1 MVNIRG
7 ILFMT
12 MSMACFAVEDTFIKL
27 LSARLPATQILF
39 SVGYGGALITLV
51 LAIVLNVNLADKIL
65 LNKHVIS
72 RTIADLF
79 GALSFTSAMVLIPMS
94 LLASILQATPLF
106 VTLGAFVLL
115 GEKVGWRRW
124 LAIFIGFLG
133 VIIILQPGYGSF
145 QLASLLGLAAVL
157 CLALRDVVTRDM
169 STEIPTLTVTFYACL
184 AMGSAGFIAYPFFGP
199 PIMPTTNEATI
210 LICAAIT
217 GLTGYFLLVLA
228 TREGDVSVIAPFRYS
243 RLLFSLGLA
252 SLILGEELTL
262 PILLGGLLVVSS
274 GIYTF
279 GRERASVKI
288 QKSVNEKI

>member
-1 MVNIRG
+1 M
-7 ILFMT
+7 M
-12 MSMACFAVEDTFIKL
+12 MSMACFAIEDTFIKL

-39 SVGYGGALITLV
+39 SIGFGGALITLV

-106 VTLGAFVLL
+106 VTLGAAILL
-115 GEKVGWRRW
+115 DEKVGWRRW
-124 LAIFIGFLG
+124 SAIFIGFLG
-133 VIIILQPGYGSF
+133 VIIIIQPGYGSF

-169 STEIPTLTVTFYACL
+169 ATEIPTLTVTFYACL

-199 PIMPTTNEATI
+199 PIMPTTYEAII
-210 LICAAIT
+210 LVCAAII

-228 TREGDVSVIAPFRYS
+228 TRKGDVSVIAPFRYS

-252 SLILGEELTL
+252 SLILGEKLTL

-279 GRERASVKI
+279 GRERRLVKI
-288 QKSVNEKI
+288 QKSINQKI

>member
-1 MVNIRG
+1 M
-7 ILFMT
+7 M

-39 SVGYGGALITLV
+39 SIGFGGALITLV

-106 VTLGAFVLL
+106 VTLGAAILL

-124 LAIFIGFLG
+124 SAIFIGFLG
-133 VIIILQPGYGSF
+133 VIIILQPGDGSF

-169 STEIPTLTVTFYACL
+169 ATEIPTLTVTFYACL

-199 PIMPTTNEATI
+199 PIMPTTYEAII
-210 LICAAIT
+210 LICAAII

-228 TREGDVSVIAPFRYS
+228 TRKGDVSVIAPFRYS

-252 SLILGEELTL
+252 SLILGEKLTL

-279 GRERASVKI
+279 GRERRLVKT
-288 QKSVNEKI
+288 QKSVNQKI

>member
-1 MVNIRG
+1 M
-7 ILFMT
+7 IL
-12 MSMACFAVEDTFIKL
+12 SMACFAVEDTFIKL

-39 SVGYGGALITLV
+39 SVGFGGALITLA
-51 LAIVLNVNLADKIL
+51 LAVTLNVKLADKIL

-79 GALSFTSAMVLIPMS
+79 GALFFTSAMVLIPMS

-106 VTLGAFVLL
+106 VTLGAAILL

-124 LAIFIGFLG
+124 SAIFIGFLG
-133 VIIILQPGYGSF
+133 IIIILQPGYGSF

-169 STEIPTLTVTFYACL
+169 ATEIPTLTVTFYACL
-184 AMGSAGFIAYPFFGP
+184 AMGSAGFIAYPFFGT
-199 PIMPTTNEATI
+199 PIMPTTFEAI
-210 LICAAIT
+210 LLVCAAII
-217 GLTGYFLLVLA
+217 GVTGYFLIVLA
-228 TREGDVSVIAPFRYS
+228 TRKGDVSVIAPFRYS

-252 SLILGEELTL
+252 SLILGEMLTF
-262 PILLGGLLVVSS
+262 PILLGGLLVMSS

-279 GRERASVKI
+279 GRERRLFKI
-288 QKSVNEKI
+288 QKSLNQKK

>member
-1 MVNIRG
+1 M
-7 ILFMT
+7 M

-39 SVGYGGALITLV
+39 SIGFGGALITLV

-106 VTLGAFVLL
+106 VTLGAAILL

-124 LAIFIGFLG
+124 SAIFIGFLG

-157 CLALRDVVTRDM
+157 CLALRDVVTRNM
-169 STEIPTLTVTFYACL
+169 ATEIPTLTVTFYACL

-199 PIMPTTNEATI
+199 PIMPTTYEAII
-210 LICAAIT
+210 LICAAII

-228 TREGDVSVIAPFRYS
+228 TRKGDVSVIAPFRYS

-252 SLILGEELTL
+252 SLILGEKLTL

-279 GRERASVKI
+279 GRERRLVKI
-288 QKSVNEKI
+288 QKSVNQKT

>member
-1 MVNIRG
+1 M
-7 ILFMT
+7 M
-12 MSMACFAVEDTFIKL
+12 MSMACFAVEDTFVKL

-39 SVGYGGALITLV
+39 SIGFGGALITLV

-106 VTLGAFVLL
+106 VTLGAAILL

-124 LAIFIGFLG
+124 SAIFIGFLG

-169 STEIPTLTVTFYACL
+169 ATEIPTLTVTFYACI

-199 PIMPTTNEATI
+199 PIMPTTYEAII
-210 LICAAIT
+210 LICAAII

-228 TREGDVSVIAPFRYS
+228 TRKGDVSVIAPFRYS

-252 SLILGEELTL
+252 SLILGEKLTL

-279 GRERASVKI
+279 GRERRLVKI
-288 QKSVNEKI
+288 QKSINQKI

>member
-1 MVNIRG
+1 M
-7 ILFMT
+7 IL
-12 MSMACFAVEDTFIKL
+12 SMACFAVEDTFIKL

-39 SVGYGGALITLV
+39 SVGFGGALITLA
-51 LAIVLNVNLADKIL
+51 LAVTLNVNLADKIL

-79 GALSFTSAMVLIPMS
+79 GAFFFTSAMVLIPMS

-106 VTLGAFVLL
+106 VTLGAAILL

-124 LAIFIGFLG
+124 SAIFIGFLG
-133 VIIILQPGYGSF
+133 IIIILQPGYGSF
-145 QLASLLGLAAVL
+145 QLVSLLGLAAVL

-169 STEIPTLTVTFYACL
+169 ATEIPTLTVTFYACL
-184 AMGSAGFIAYPFFGP
+184 AMGSAGFIAYPFFGT
-199 PIMPTTNEATI
+199 PIMPTTFEAI
-210 LICAAIT
+210 LLVCAAII
-217 GLTGYFLLVLA
+217 GVTGYFLIVLA
-228 TREGDVSVIAPFRYS
+228 TRKGDVSVIAPFRYS

-252 SLILGEELTL
+252 SLILGEMLTL

-279 GRERASVKI
+279 GRERRLFKI
-288 QKSVNEKI
+288 QKSLNQKK

>member
-1 MVNIRG
+1 M
-7 ILFMT
+7 IL
-12 MSMACFAVEDTFIKL
+12 SMACFAVEDTFIKL

-39 SVGYGGALITLV
+39 SVGFGGALITLA
-51 LAIVLNVNLADKIL
+51 LAVTLNVNLADKIL

-79 GALSFTSAMVLIPMS
+79 GAFFFTSAMVLIPMS

-106 VTLGAFVLL
+106 VTLGAAILL

-124 LAIFIGFLG
+124 SAIFIGFLG

-169 STEIPTLTVTFYACL
+169 ATEIPTLTVTFYACL
-184 AMGSAGFIAYPFFGP
+184 AMGSAGFIAYPFFGT
-199 PIMPTTNEATI
+199 PIMPTTFEAI
-210 LICAAIT
+210 LLVCAAII
-217 GLTGYFLLVLA
+217 GVTGYFLIVLA
-228 TREGDVSVIAPFRYS
+228 TRKGDVSVIAPFRYS

-252 SLILGEELTL
+252 SLILGEMLTL

-279 GRERASVKI
+279 GRERRLFKI
-288 QKSVNEKI
+288 QKSLNQKK

>member
-1 MVNIRG
+1 
-7 ILFMT
+7 
-12 MSMACFAVEDTFIKL
+12 MACFAVEDTFIKL

-39 SVGYGGALITLV
+39 SVGFGGALITLA
-51 LAIVLNVNLADKIL
+51 LAVTLNVNLADKIL

-79 GALSFTSAMVLIPMS
+79 GALFFTSAMVLIPMS

-106 VTLGAFVLL
+106 VTLGAAILL

-124 LAIFIGFLG
+124 SAIFIGFLG

-145 QLASLLGLAAVL
+145 QMASLLGLAAVL

-169 STEIPTLTVTFYACL
+169 ATEIPTLTVTFYACL
-184 AMGSAGFIAYPFFGP
+184 AMGSAGFIAYPFFGT
-199 PIMPTTNEATI
+199 PIMPTTFEAI
-210 LICAAIT
+210 VLVCAAII
-217 GLTGYFLLVLA
+217 GVTGYFLIVLA
-228 TREGDVSVIAPFRYS
+228 TRKGDVSVIAPFRYS

-252 SLILGEELTL
+252 SLILGEMLTL

-279 GRERASVKI
+279 GRERRLVKI
-288 QKSVNEKI
+288 QKSLNQKK

>member
-1 MVNIRG
+1 M
-7 ILFMT
+7 M

-39 SVGYGGALITLV
+39 SIGFGGALITLV

-106 VTLGAFVLL
+106 VTLGAAILL

-124 LAIFIGFLG
+124 SAIFIGFLG

-169 STEIPTLTVTFYACL
+169 ATEIPTLTITFYACI

-199 PIMPTTNEATI
+199 PIVPTTYEAII
-210 LICAAIT
+210 LICAAII

-228 TREGDVSVIAPFRYS
+228 TRKGDVSVIAPFRYS

-252 SLILGEELTL
+252 SLILGEKLTL

-279 GRERASVKI
+279 GRERRLVKI
-288 QKSVNEKI
+288 QKSVNQKI

>member
-1 MVNIRG
+1 M
-7 ILFMT
+7 M

-39 SVGYGGALITLV
+39 SIGFGGALITLV

-106 VTLGAFVLL
+106 VTLGAAILL

-124 LAIFIGFLG
+124 SAIFIGFLG

-169 STEIPTLTVTFYACL
+169 ATEIPTLTVTFYACI

-199 PIMPTTNEATI
+199 PIMPTTYEAII
-210 LICAAIT
+210 LICAAII

-228 TREGDVSVIAPFRYS
+228 TRKGDVSVIAPFRYS

-252 SLILGEELTL
+252 SLILGEKLTL
-262 PILLGGLLVVSS
+262 PILFGGLLVVSS

-279 GRERASVKI
+279 GRERRLVKI
-288 QKSVNEKI
+288 QKSVNQKI

>member
-1 MVNIRG
+1 M
-7 ILFMT
+7 M

-169 STEIPTLTVTFYACL
+169 ATEIPTLTVTFYACL

-199 PIMPTTNEATI
+199 PIMPTTNEATL

-228 TREGDVSVIAPFRYS
+228 TRKGDVSVIAPFRYS

-252 SLILGEELTL
+252 SLILGEKLTL

-288 QKSVNEKI
+288 QKSVNEKV

>member
-1 MVNIRG
+1 M
-7 ILFMT
+7 IL
-12 MSMACFAVEDTFIKL
+12 SMACFAVEDTFIKL

-39 SVGYGGALITLV
+39 SVGFGGALITLA
-51 LAIVLNVNLADKIL
+51 LAVTLNVNLADKIL

-79 GALSFTSAMVLIPMS
+79 GALFFTSAMVLIPMS

-106 VTLGAFVLL
+106 VTLGAAILL
-115 GEKVGWRRW
+115 GERVGWRRW
-124 LAIFIGFLG
+124 SAIFIGFLG

-169 STEIPTLTVTFYACL
+169 ATEIPTLTVTFYACL
-184 AMGSAGFIAYPFFGP
+184 AMGSAGFIAYPFFGT
-199 PIMPTTNEATI
+199 PIMPTTFEAI
-210 LICAAIT
+210 LLVCAAII
-217 GLTGYFLLVLA
+217 GLTGYFLIVLA
-228 TREGDVSVIAPFRYS
+228 TRKGDVSVIAPFRYS

-252 SLILGEELTL
+252 SLILGEMLTL

-279 GRERASVKI
+279 GRERRLFKI
-288 QKSVNEKI
+288 QKSLNQKK

>member
-1 MVNIRG
+1 M
-7 ILFMT
+7 M

-39 SVGYGGALITLV
+39 SIGFGGALITLV
-51 LAIVLNVNLADKIL
+51 LAIVLNVNLADRIL
-65 LNKHVIS
+65 INKHVIS

-106 VTLGAFVLL
+106 VTLGAAILL

-124 LAIFIGFLG
+124 SAIFIGFLG

-145 QLASLLGLAAVL
+145 QLASLLGLVAVL

-169 STEIPTLTVTFYACL
+169 ATEIPTLTVTFYACL

-199 PIMPTTNEATI
+199 PIMPTAYEAII
-210 LICAAIT
+210 LICAAII

-228 TREGDVSVIAPFRYS
+228 TRKGDVSVIAPFRYS

-252 SLILGEELTL
+252 SLILGEKLTL

-279 GRERASVKI
+279 GRERRLVKI
-288 QKSVNEKI
+288 QKSVNQKI

>member
-1 MVNIRG
+1 M
-7 ILFMT
+7 M

-39 SVGYGGALITLV
+39 SIGFGGALITLA

-65 LNKHVIS
+65 LNKHIIS

-106 VTLGAFVLL
+106 VTLGAAILL

-124 LAIFIGFLG
+124 SAIFIGFLG

-169 STEIPTLTVTFYACL
+169 ATEIPTLTVTFYACL
-184 AMGSAGFIAYPFFGP
+184 AMGSAGFLAYPFFGP
-199 PIMPTTNEATI
+199 PIMPTTYEAII
-210 LICAAIT
+210 LICAAII

-228 TREGDVSVIAPFRYS
+228 TRKGDVSVIAPFRYS

-252 SLILGEELTL
+252 SLILGEKLTL

-279 GRERASVKI
+279 GRERRLVRI
-288 QKSVNEKI
+288 QKSVNQKI

>member
-1 MVNIRG
+1 M
-7 ILFMT
+7 M

-39 SVGYGGALITLV
+39 SIGFGGALITLV
-51 LAIVLNVNLADKIL
+51 FAIVLNVNLADKIL

-106 VTLGAFVLL
+106 VTLGAAILL

-124 LAIFIGFLG
+124 SAIFIGFLG

-169 STEIPTLTVTFYACL
+169 ATEIPTLTVTFYACL

-199 PIMPTTNEATI
+199 PIMPNTYEAII
-210 LICAAIT
+210 LICAAII

-228 TREGDVSVIAPFRYS
+228 TRKGDVSVIAPFRYS

-252 SLILGEELTL
+252 SLILGEKLTL

-279 GRERASVKI
+279 GRERRLVKI
-288 QKSVNEKI
+288 QRSVNQKK

>member
-1 MVNIRG
+1 M
-7 ILFMT
+7 M

-39 SVGYGGALITLV
+39 SIGFGGTLITLV

-106 VTLGAFVLL
+106 VTLGAAILL

-124 LAIFIGFLG
+124 SAIFIGFLG

-169 STEIPTLTVTFYACL
+169 ATEIPTLTVTFYACL

-199 PIMPTTNEATI
+199 PIMPTAYEAII
-210 LICAAIT
+210 LICAAII

-228 TREGDVSVIAPFRYS
+228 TRKGDVAVIAPFRYS

-252 SLILGEELTL
+252 SLILGEKLTL

-279 GRERASVKI
+279 GRERRLVKI
-288 QKSVNEKI
+288 QKSINQKI

>member
-1 MVNIRG
+1 M
-7 ILFMT
+7 M

-39 SVGYGGALITLV
+39 SIGFGGALITLV

-106 VTLGAFVLL
+106 VTLGAAILL

-124 LAIFIGFLG
+124 SAIFIGFLG

-169 STEIPTLTVTFYACL
+169 ATEIPTLTVTFYACL

-199 PIMPTTNEATI
+199 LIMPTTYEAII
-210 LICAAIT
+210 LICAAII

-228 TREGDVSVIAPFRYS
+228 TRKGDVSVIAPFRYS

-252 SLILGEELTL
+252 SLILGEKLTL

-279 GRERASVKI
+279 GRERRLVKI
-288 QKSVNEKI
+288 QKSVNQKI

>member
-1 MVNIRG
+1 
-7 ILFMT
+7 
-12 MSMACFAVEDTFIKL
+12 MACFAVEDTFIKL

-39 SVGYGGALITLV
+39 SVGFGGALITLA
-51 LAIVLNVNLADKIL
+51 LAVTLNVNLADKIL

-79 GALSFTSAMVLIPMS
+79 GALFFTSAMVLIPMS

-106 VTLGAFVLL
+106 VTLGAAILL

-124 LAIFIGFLG
+124 SAIFIGFLG

-145 QLASLLGLAAVL
+145 QMASLLGLAAVL

-169 STEIPTLTVTFYACL
+169 ATEIPTLTVTFYACL
-184 AMGSAGFIAYPFFGP
+184 AMGSAGFIAYPFFGT
-199 PIMPTTNEATI
+199 PIIPTTFEAI
-210 LICAAIT
+210 LLVCAAII
-217 GLTGYFLLVLA
+217 GVTGYFLIVLA
-228 TREGDVSVIAPFRYS
+228 TRKGDVSVIAPFRYS
-243 RLLFSLGLA
+243 RLLFSLVLA
-252 SLILGEELTL
+252 SLILGEMLTL

-279 GRERASVKI
+279 GRERRLFKI
-288 QKSVNEKI
+288 QKSLNQKK

>member
-1 MVNIRG
+1 M
-7 ILFMT
+7 M

-39 SVGYGGALITLV
+39 SIGFGGALITLV

-106 VTLGAFVLL
+106 VTLGAAILL

-124 LAIFIGFLG
+124 SAIFIGFLG
-133 VIIILQPGYGSF
+133 VIIILQPGYGNF

-169 STEIPTLTVTFYACL
+169 ATEIPTLTVTFYACL

-199 PIMPTTNEATI
+199 PIMPTTYETII
-210 LICAAIT
+210 LICAAII

-228 TREGDVSVIAPFRYS
+228 TRKGDVSVIAPFRYS

-252 SLILGEELTL
+252 SLILGEKLTL

-279 GRERASVKI
+279 GRERRLVKI
-288 QKSVNEKI
+288 QKSVNQKT

>member
-1 MVNIRG
+1 M
-7 ILFMT
+7 M

-39 SVGYGGALITLV
+39 SIGFGGALITLV

-106 VTLGAFVLL
+106 VTLGAAILL

-124 LAIFIGFLG
+124 SAIFIGFLG

-157 CLALRDVVTRDM
+157 CLALRDVITRDM
-169 STEIPTLTVTFYACL
+169 ATEIPTLTVTFYACL

-199 PIMPTTNEATI
+199 PIMPTSYETII
-210 LICAAIT
+210 LICAAII

-228 TREGDVSVIAPFRYS
+228 TRKGDVSVIAPFRYS

-252 SLILGEELTL
+252 SLILGEKLTL

-279 GRERASVKI
+279 GRERRLVKI
-288 QKSVNEKI
+288 QKSVNQKI

>member
-1 MVNIRG
+1 M
-7 ILFMT
+7 IL
-12 MSMACFAVEDTFIKL
+12 SMACFAVEDTFIKL

-39 SVGYGGALITLV
+39 SVGFGGALITLA
-51 LAIVLNVNLADKIL
+51 LAVTLNVNLADKIL

-79 GALSFTSAMVLIPMS
+79 GALFFTSAMVLIPMS

-106 VTLGAFVLL
+106 VTLGAAILL

-124 LAIFIGFLG
+124 SAIFIGFLG

-169 STEIPTLTVTFYACL
+169 ATEIPTLTVTFYACL
-184 AMGSAGFIAYPFFGP
+184 AMGSAGFIAYPFFGT
-199 PIMPTTNEATI
+199 PIMPTTFEAI
-210 LICAAIT
+210 LLVCAAII
-217 GLTGYFLLVLA
+217 GLTGYFLIVLA
-228 TREGDVSVIAPFRYS
+228 TRKGDVSVIAPFRYS

-252 SLILGEELTL
+252 SLILGEMLTL

-279 GRERASVKI
+279 GRERRLIKI
-288 QKSVNEKI
+288 QKSLNQKK

>member
-1 MVNIRG
+1 M
-7 ILFMT
+7 M

-39 SVGYGGALITLV
+39 SIGFGGALITLV

-106 VTLGAFVLL
+106 VTLGAAILL

-124 LAIFIGFLG
+124 SAIFIGFLG

-145 QLASLLGLAAVL
+145 QLATLLGLAAVL

-169 STEIPTLTVTFYACL
+169 ATEIPTLTVTFYACL

-199 PIMPTTNEATI
+199 PIMPTTYEAII
-210 LICAAIT
+210 LICAAII

-228 TREGDVSVIAPFRYS
+228 TRKGDVSVIAPFRYS

-252 SLILGEELTL
+252 SLILGEKLTL

-279 GRERASVKI
+279 GRERRLVKI
-288 QKSVNEKI
+288 QKSVNQKI

>member
-1 MVNIRG
+1 M
-7 ILFMT
+7 M

-39 SVGYGGALITLV
+39 SIGFGGALITLV

-106 VTLGAFVLL
+106 VTLGAAILL

-124 LAIFIGFLG
+124 SAIFIGFLG

-169 STEIPTLTVTFYACL
+169 ATEIPTLTVTFYACL
-184 AMGSAGFIAYPFFGP
+184 AMGSAGFIAYPFFGR
-199 PIMPTTNEATI
+199 PIMPTTYEAII
-210 LICAAIT
+210 LICAAII

-228 TREGDVSVIAPFRYS
+228 TRKGDVSVIAPFRYS

-252 SLILGEELTL
+252 SLILGEKLTL

-279 GRERASVKI
+279 GRERRLVKI
-288 QKSVNEKI
+288 QKSVNQKI

>member
-1 MVNIRG
+1 M
-7 ILFMT
+7 M
-12 MSMACFAVEDTFIKL
+12 MSMACFAVEDTFVKL

-39 SVGYGGALITLV
+39 SIGFGGALITLV

-106 VTLGAFVLL
+106 VTLGAAILL

-124 LAIFIGFLG
+124 SAIFIGFLG

-169 STEIPTLTVTFYACL
+169 ATEIPTLTVTFYACI

-199 PIMPTTNEATI
+199 PIMPTTYEAII
-210 LICAAIT
+210 LICAAII

-228 TREGDVSVIAPFRYS
+228 TRKGDVSVIAPFRYS

-279 GRERASVKI
+279 GRERRLVKI
-288 QKSVNEKI
+288 QKSINQKI

>member
-1 MVNIRG
+1 M
-7 ILFMT
+7 M
-12 MSMACFAVEDTFIKL
+12 MSMACFAVEDTFVKL

-39 SVGYGGALITLV
+39 SIGFGGALITLV

-106 VTLGAFVLL
+106 VTLGAAILL

-124 LAIFIGFLG
+124 SATFIGFLG

-169 STEIPTLTVTFYACL
+169 ATEIPTLTVTFYACL

-199 PIMPTTNEATI
+199 PIMPTTYEAII
-210 LICAAIT
+210 LICAAII

-228 TREGDVSVIAPFRYS
+228 TRKGDVSVIAPFRYS

-252 SLILGEELTL
+252 SLILGEKLTL

-279 GRERASVKI
+279 GRERRLVKI
-288 QKSVNEKI
+288 QKSVNQKV

>member
-1 MVNIRG
+1 M
-7 ILFMT
+7 M

-39 SVGYGGALITLV
+39 SIGFGGALITLV

-106 VTLGAFVLL
+106 VTLGAAILL

-124 LAIFIGFLG
+124 SAIFIGFLG

-169 STEIPTLTVTFYACL
+169 ATEIPTLTVTFYACL

-199 PIMPTTNEATI
+199 PIMPTTYEAII
-210 LICAAIT
+210 LICAAII

-228 TREGDVSVIAPFRYS
+228 TRKGDVSVIAPFRYS

-252 SLILGEELTL
+252 SLILGEKLTL
-262 PILLGGLLVVSS
+262 SILLGGLLVVSS

-279 GRERASVKI
+279 GRERRLVKI
-288 QKSVNEKI
+288 QKSVNQKI

>member
-1 MVNIRG
+1 M
-7 ILFMT
+7 M

-39 SVGYGGALITLV
+39 SIGFGGALITLV

-106 VTLGAFVLL
+106 VTLGAAILL

-124 LAIFIGFLG
+124 SAIFIGFLG

-169 STEIPTLTVTFYACL
+169 ATEIPTLTVTFYACL

-199 PIMPTTNEATI
+199 PIMPTSYEAII
-210 LICAAIT
+210 LICAAII

-228 TREGDVSVIAPFRYS
+228 TRKGDVSVIAPFRYS

-252 SLILGEELTL
+252 SLILGEKLTL

-279 GRERASVKI
+279 GRERRLVKI
-288 QKSVNEKI
+288 QKSVNQKT

>member
-1 MVNIRG
+1 M
-7 ILFMT
+7 M

-39 SVGYGGALITLV
+39 SIGFGGALITLV

-106 VTLGAFVLL
+106 VTLGAAILL

-124 LAIFIGFLG
+124 SAIFIGFLG

-169 STEIPTLTVTFYACL
+169 ATEIPTLTVTFYACL

-199 PIMPTTNEATI
+199 PIVPTTYEAII
-210 LICAAIT
+210 LICAAII

-228 TREGDVSVIAPFRYS
+228 TRKGDVSVIAPFRYS

-252 SLILGEELTL
+252 SLILGEKLTL
-262 PILLGGLLVVSS
+262 PILLGGLLVVGS

-279 GRERASVKI
+279 GRERRLVKI
-288 QKSVNEKI
+288 QKSVNQKI

>member
-1 MVNIRG
+1 M
-7 ILFMT
+7 M

-27 LSARLPATQILF
+27 LSSRLPATQILF
-39 SVGYGGALITLV
+39 SIGFGGALITLV

-106 VTLGAFVLL
+106 VTLGAAILL

-124 LAIFIGFLG
+124 SAIFIGFLG

-169 STEIPTLTVTFYACL
+169 ATEIPTLTVTFYACL
-184 AMGSAGFIAYPFFGP
+184 AMGSAGFIAYPFFGA
-199 PIMPTTNEATI
+199 PIMPTTYEIII
-210 LICAAIT
+210 LICAAII

-228 TREGDVSVIAPFRYS
+228 TRKGDVSVIAPFRYS

-252 SLILGEELTL
+252 SLILGEKLTL

-279 GRERASVKI
+279 GREKRLVKI
-288 QKSVNEKI
+288 QKSVNQKI

>member
-1 MVNIRG
+1 M
-7 ILFMT
+7 M

-39 SVGYGGALITLV
+39 SIGFGGALITLV

-106 VTLGAFVLL
+106 VTLGAAILL

-124 LAIFIGFLG
+124 SAIFIGFLG

-169 STEIPTLTVTFYACL
+169 ATEIPTLTVTFYACL

-199 PIMPTTNEATI
+199 PIMPTTYEAII
-210 LICAAIT
+210 LICAAII

-228 TREGDVSVIAPFRYS
+228 TRKGDVSVIAPFRYS

-252 SLILGEELTL
+252 SLILGEKLTL
-262 PILLGGLLVVSS
+262 PILLGGLLVVSY

-279 GRERASVKI
+279 GRERRLVKI
-288 QKSVNEKI
+288 QKSINQKI

>member
-1 MVNIRG
+1 M
-7 ILFMT
+7 M

-27 LSARLPATQILF
+27 ISARLPATQILF
-39 SVGYGGALITLV
+39 SIGFGGALITLV

-106 VTLGAFVLL
+106 VTLGAAILL

-124 LAIFIGFLG
+124 SAIFIGFLG

-157 CLALRDVVTRDM
+157 CLALRDVITRDM
-169 STEIPTLTVTFYACL
+169 ATEIPTLTVTFYACL

-199 PIMPTTNEATI
+199 AIMPTKYEAII
-210 LICAAIT
+210 LICAAII

-228 TREGDVSVIAPFRYS
+228 TRKGDVSVIAPFRYS

-252 SLILGEELTL
+252 SLILGEKLTL

-279 GRERASVKI
+279 GRESRLIKI
-288 QKSVNEKI
+288 QKSVNQKI

>member
-1 MVNIRG
+1 M
-7 ILFMT
+7 M

-39 SVGYGGALITLV
+39 SIGFGGALITLV
-51 LAIVLNVNLADKIL
+51 LAVFLNVNLADKIL

-106 VTLGAFVLL
+106 VTLGAAILL

-124 LAIFIGFLG
+124 SAIFIGFLG

-169 STEIPTLTVTFYACL
+169 ATEIPTLTVTFYACL

-199 PIMPTTNEATI
+199 PVMPTTYEAII
-210 LICAAIT
+210 LICAAII

-228 TREGDVSVIAPFRYS
+228 TRKGDVSVIAPFRYS

-252 SLILGEELTL
+252 SLILGEKLTL

-279 GRERASVKI
+279 GRERRLVKI
-288 QKSVNEKI
+288 QKSVNQRI

>member
-1 MVNIRG
+1 M
-7 ILFMT
+7 M

-39 SVGYGGALITLV
+39 SIGFGGALITLV

-106 VTLGAFVLL
+106 VTLGAAILL

-124 LAIFIGFLG
+124 SAIFIGFLG

-169 STEIPTLTVTFYACL
+169 ATEIPTLTVTFYACL

-199 PIMPTTNEATI
+199 PIMPTSYEAII
-210 LICAAIT
+210 LICAAII

-228 TREGDVSVIAPFRYS
+228 TRKGDVSVIAPFRYS

-252 SLILGEELTL
+252 SLILGEKLTL

-279 GRERASVKI
+279 GRERRLVKI
-288 QKSVNEKI
+288 QKSVNQKI